1 MDDVDIL
8 DDLPVDV
15 DDLLLE
21 LITEDV
27 EVVLPRLDDELE
39 VDDRINL
46 LPISPANYDFYRWSL
61 TINQVFLPLPPRL
74 S

>member
-27 EVVLPRLDDELE
+27 EVVLPRLDVELE
-39 VDDRINL
+39 IDERINL
-46 LPISPANYDFYRWSL
+46 LPISPANYDFC
-61 TINQVFLPLPPRL
+61 
-74 S
+74 